1 MLKIRV
7 HCWGGLGSQ
16 VYCLALAIDLLERFP
31 FRKVHI
37 LFHTGGLTHRKLELN
52 KLPEHISYSIIE
64 DFSKSSS
71 TITNNSISS
80 FNLKK
85 TFKKL
90 ISNLGLIAGVN
101 TTLEFRKLKPWVVS
115 IRGHYSHRLICN
127 STVEKM
133 DSFLKLAYWHNYVK
147 IHNRSLLAIQYRWGD
162 LVIKKKSSIVQVD
175 KILGVVND
183 LKKIEKLYTVDVF
196 SDSNQNE
203 LGNLLSILEP
213 LNIQFVESTP
223 LNTIDQIRDYNFF
236 IGTNSKISIWA
247 IIFRLKDDIK
257 SLNYCPKNI
266 LPLLNQNIGNL
277 DMALN
282 LKTF

>member
-16 VYCLALAIDLLERFP
+16 LYCLALAIDLLERFP

-71 TITNNSISS
+71 RITNNSISS
-80 FNLKK
+80 SNLKK
-85 TFKKL
+85 TFKKSV
-90 ISNLGLIAGVN
+90 SNLGLIAAVN

-133 DSFLKLAYWHNYVK
+133 DSFLKLAYSHNYVK
-147 IHNRSLLAIQYRWGD
+147 VHNKSLLALQYRLGD
-162 LVIKKKSSIVQVD
+162 LVTKKKSSIVQVD
-175 KILGVVND
+175 KILEIIND

-196 SDSNQNE
+196 SDSSQNE
-203 LGNLLSILEP
+203 LGNLLRILKP
-213 LNIQFVESTP
+213 LNVQFVDSTP
-223 LNTIDQIRDYNFF
+223 LNTIYQIREYNFF
-236 IGTNSKISIWA
+236 VGTNSKISIWA
-247 IIFRLKDDIK
+247 IIFRLKDDIT
-257 SLNYCPKNI
+257 SSNYCPENI
-266 LPLLNQNIGNL
+266 FPLLNQNMGDL
-277 DMALN
+277 DNAIN

>member
-16 VYCLALAIDLLERFP
+16 LYCLALAIDLLERFP

-90 ISNLGLIAGVN
+90 ISNLGLIAAVD

-147 IHNRSLLAIQYRWGD
+147 THNRSLLAIQYRWGD

-213 LNIQFVESTP
+213 LNIQFVESNP
-223 LNTIDQIRDYNFF
+223 LNTIYQIRDYNFF
-236 IGTNSKISIWA
+236 IGTNSKISIWV

-257 SLNYCPKNI
+257 SLNYCPENI

-277 DMALN
+277 YMALN